1 MSDESD
7 GTPFDDFLRSLLGDE
22 AGEEAA
28 RAMRAQG
35 FDPSSMPAE
44 YSDPAHLE
52 QVLNQ
57 FRFIMSTTSGPVNW
71 GLVEGAAKQQAFTAG
86 DPRPSAAE
94 AAAAKQ
100 AMTVADL
107 WLDTVTDFS
116 AGPAER
122 QAWSRAQ
129 WIDATLPMW
138 KRICEPVA
146 ANVSRALSAALEDQM
161 GEGGDLPA
169 GVAAMLG
176 QTQEMMPK
184 LSAMMFASQIG
195 RALSALAQE
204 AIGSYDVG
212 IPLAPAGT
220 TALLPHNIAVFSEGL
235 DIDFTEVRQFMA
247 VREAAHRRLFASV
260 PWLSGDLLRAVE
272 AYSAE
277 IAIDPAAIARAAGSV
292 DPSDPESIERALSGG
307 VFAISVTEAQH
318 RALTRL
324 ETLLAL
330 IEGWVEVVTAAATA
344 PYLPHSDQLR
354 EMMRRR
360 RASGSPA
367 EEVLGRLIGLKMR
380 PRRARG
386 AASIF
391 SLVAADGTATARDAL
406 WSHPDM
412 VPTMNEL
419 DSPDTFL
426 TIRRAALEQDADI
439 DAALNSLLDGTMG
452 WAEGLSPQDDPE
464 AETLREAGFAPE
476 GADSDD
482 GAPQEPGS
490 PGEGGEGPGAPEGGG
505 EGPDGTPGSP
515 GQ

>member
-212 IPLAPAGT
+212 VPLAPART

-367 EEVLGRLIGLKMR
+367 EEVLGRLIGLSAGRERELEDLYRRSARHARAVAERIVFTDAAVHGSTASAPSSTVSTAQPHSQESPPPRSAGSARSSRARSRRDTGAAAFKGSRRASR
-380 PRRARG
+380 PR
-386 AASIF
+386 
-391 SLVAADGTATARDAL
+391 TT
-406 WSHPDM
+406 
-412 VPTMNEL
+412 
-419 DSPDTFL
+419 
-426 TIRRAALEQDADI
+426 RR
-439 DAALNSLLDGTMG
+439 
-452 WAEGLSPQDDPE
+452 
-464 AETLREAGFAPE
+464 RPE
-476 GADSDD
+476 GPYPWS
-482 GAPQEPGS
+482 
-490 PGEGGEGPGAPEGGG
+490 
-505 EGPDGTPGSP
+505 
-515 GQ
+515 